1 MKKAIL
7 TLKII
12 STMMLISWKLY
23 SQNETVTIGNKVWMT
38 KNLDVDKF
46 RNGDPIP
53 QVRSSSE
60 WEKAKANKQPAWCY
74 YEYDSDNGTE
84 YGKLYNWYA
93 VKDARGLAPEGYHIP
108 SKDEW
113 YALKTYLGEDVAD
126 KLKSNRNYD
135 WINIYG
141 RSCNGTNE
149 SGFSGLSGGYLGEF
163 GFGFASIEG
172 RWWSSTA
179 AIGGL
184 AEAFSLTCSSF
195 GWETFSKQFYMYSV
209 RCLKDY

>member
-108 SKDEW
+108 SEDEW
-113 YALKTYLGEDVAD
+113 DALKTYLGEGVAD
-126 KLKSNRNYD
+126 KLKSNFD
-135 WINIYG
+135 WSNIYG

-149 SGFSGLSGGYLGEF
+149 SGFSGLSGGFCWENGIF
-163 GFGFASIEG
+163 GMRSCEG

-179 AIGGL
+179 SAGG
-184 AEAFSLTCSSF
+184 ADAFSLTCADAGRDWSARS
-195 GWETFSKQFYMYSV
+195 FYMYSV